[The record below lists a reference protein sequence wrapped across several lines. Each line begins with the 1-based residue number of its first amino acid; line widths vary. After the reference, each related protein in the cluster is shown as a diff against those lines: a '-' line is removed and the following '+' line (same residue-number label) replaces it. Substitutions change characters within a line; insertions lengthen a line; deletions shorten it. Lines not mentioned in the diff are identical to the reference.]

1 MAAALEAMRRLPTHC
16 PGTMNTKHDTIT
28 VLLAV
33 ALEVA
38 EAITVL
44 IVALVALLLTVARWR
59 PSQAPAVPSVAAITE
74 TATGN
79 NLPVA
84 DQPALLPVAAIS
96 DAPPIPL
103 LHPLAVVAEQL
114 EALPVTRLRPMANT
128 RSKRAR
134 KHELVAALVA
144 C

>member
-1 MAAALEAMRRLPTHC
+1 MANHNELHP
-16 PGTMNTKHDTIT
+16 IT

-59 PSQAPAVPSVAAITE
+59 PSQAPAVTAAPAASTD
-74 TATGN
+74 A
-79 NLPVA
+79 PA
-84 DQPALLPVAAIS
+84 PPALVEEPC
-96 DAPPIPL
+96 APALVHSPAL
-103 LHPLAVVAEQL
+103 LHPLALVAEQL

-134 KHELVAALVA
+134 KAELVAALVA